1 MDLARRWA
9 ITSTQWKLLSISET
23 EKKEHEPSSHQKLL
37 VQPYP
42 FPTRAPV
49 DNYSAIR
56 TEMPEESGTEDGEQ
70 LVLLD
75 TNAPLENV
83 YKFLINLNLLR

>member
-1 MDLARRWA
+1 MD
-9 ITSTQWKLLSISET
+9 
-23 EKKEHEPSSHQKLL
+23 
-37 VQPYP
+37 
-42 FPTRAPV
+42 
-49 DNYSAIR
+49 DYSAIR